1 MNKSNYVTDVDQSTR
16 NGLECYKCGKRNVRK
31 LYMCRSTNSNAHQDS
46 RKENLTRRNNEKKQE
61 VQRSVSRNDQQ
72 SSKYQYKSNR
82 KRIRHVEQEQDE
94 AGLESDSES
103 ESEDEDINR
112 ILKHLNVHRT
122 SRVNSEKNQC
132 KIWINGMEMIV
143 EPDTG
148 ADANVMDEYQF
159 NELVKEVP
167 AMEYF
172 NISSLT
178 SK

>member
-1 MNKSNYVTDVDQSTR
+1 MYLY
-16 NGLECYKCGKRNVRK
+16 GLECYKCGKRNHYAR
-31 LYMCRSTNSNAHQDS
+31 MCRSTNSNAHQDS
-46 RKENLTRRNNEKKQE
+46 TKENLTRRNNEKKQE
-61 VQRSVSRNDQQ
+61 IPRSVSRNDRQ

-132 KIWINGMEMIV
+132 KIWIKGTEMIV
-143 EPDTG
+143 EQDTG

>member
-1 MNKSNYVTDVDQSTR
+1 MYLY
-16 NGLECYKCGKRNVRK
+16 GLECYKCGKRNVRK

-61 VQRSVSRNDQQ
+61 IPRSVSRNDRQ

-122 SRVNSEKNQC
+122 SRVNSEKNHC
-132 KIWINGMEMIV
+132 KIWINGTEMIW
-143 EPDTG
+143 EW
-148 ADANVMDEYQF
+148 
-159 NELVKEVP
+159 
-167 AMEYF
+167 
-172 NISSLT
+172 
-178 SK
+178 